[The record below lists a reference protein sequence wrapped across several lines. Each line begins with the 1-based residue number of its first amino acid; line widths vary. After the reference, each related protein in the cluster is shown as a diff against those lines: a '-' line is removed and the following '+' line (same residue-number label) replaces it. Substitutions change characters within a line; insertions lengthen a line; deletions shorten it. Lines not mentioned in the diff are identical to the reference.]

1 MRRTPHAAVALAAL
15 ALAASVGAALPGG
28 ALQPLPLW
36 AASPSDGVVAGL
48 DANVLG
54 EVFLVGE
61 GLGGARVA
69 KMDARGEVLWV
80 RVLPIAL
87 PAVGAFP
94 DSGAVVA
101 GAVRSPTTQG
111 EDLLVQAFDA
121 NGDVAWSRLVGY
133 PGDDAARAVAISAEA
148 VFIAGRTHLDGLVMR
163 FDPDGTHRWSSRV
176 ATGAEDNLEA
186 AVALPD
192 GGVAVAGWVHDGLRN
207 RALVARLDGFGNVQW
222 QRLLAWDGASLRA
235 HGMALTPR
243 NELLLAGE
251 RATPNGVVPWLARL
265 DLQGKVLWERAL
277 EGERGAGLTSAAS
290 DLAGGLLVAGTHGV
304 GEARDAW
311 LARITP
317 TGGIA
322 WTLRLEAEG
331 ADAVR
336 GLAWSPAGLLTVGA
350 SNQGA
355 LQAVRYVDTPTRPVA

>member
-1 MRRTPHAAVALAAL
+1 
-15 ALAASVGAALPGG
+15 
-28 ALQPLPLW
+28 
-36 AASPSDGVVAGL
+36 
-48 DANVLG
+48 
-54 EVFLVGE
+54 
-61 GLGGARVA
+61 
-69 KMDARGEVLWV
+69 
-80 RVLPIAL
+80 
-87 PAVGAFP
+87 
-94 DSGAVVA
+94 
-101 GAVRSPTTQG
+101 
-111 EDLLVQAFDA
+111 
-121 NGDVAWSRLVGY
+121 
-133 PGDDAARAVAISAEA
+133 
-148 VFIAGRTHLDGLVMR
+148 
-163 FDPDGTHRWSSRV
+163 
-176 ATGAEDNLEA
+176 
-186 AVALPD
+186 
-192 GGVAVAGWVHDGLRN
+192 
-207 RALVARLDGFGNVQW
+207 LDGFGNVQW

-304 GEARDAW
+304 AEARDAW

-355 LQAVRYVDTPTRPVA
+355 LQAVRYVDSPTRPVA